1 MSGDIN
7 MVKRPYGKVK
17 IELDLEGWGCLHE
30 VYMVYMV
37 YMMFTWVETVAPR
50 IEGTK
55 VGAV

>member
-1 MSGDIN
+1 MRGDIN

-30 VYMVYMV
+30 GR
-37 YMMFTWVETVAPR
+37 WVETVAPR

-55 VGAV
+55 VAAV